1 MSSTY
6 RAKYGIDWDPN
17 MSDIQIELN
26 CAKKWREPEL
36 KAGKLGH
43 PADHLLRAVREIF
56 PPRAPNNPFIIS
68 PWTEEHAVDW
78 TTELFCI
85 TWGCAS
91 SSKSNDYGL
100 FTYLDWATDPTQTY
114 TILASTDKL
123 ALQRRSYESV
133 MRYFQ
138 ILRAR
143 NQGWPGLRSKQK
155 LAIVFEDDVN
165 DGEMS
170 SDKASITG
178 VAVMEGTTDEARAR
192 LQGVHLPYV
201 RIVADEL
208 SGMRRAIMEARF
220 NLAIGPKDFRFFGL
234 CNPDSLTD
242 LAAEHSIPLRGWSS
256 IDENTLEW
264 RSIYGKVR
272 HHNGFYSPAVLEP
285 DGAKKYPNIIN
296 QAHIDTVI
304 QTSGNNLDHP
314 QVWTMVRGFP
324 PPRGLETTVISEKDV
339 VTFNMQEPPV
349 WEKLIGRVAGL
360 DPAFTSGGDGCI
372 FVPAEY
378 GILTTGQLAIAFLP
392 EVELAISASD
402 SRPVTYQIVD
412 QLRVLLNQHQI
423 PVDQLGIDD
432 SGTQSVAD
440 VVAVEIAAGS
450 QRVVFNGKASDRP
463 LAPGG
468 QQPADKKVG
477 NAITE
482 LYYYFAALGAQGQ
495 VRGLSQDAMKQ
506 FCSRRV
512 LRKGSLWRLEEKKD
526 LKQRIKRSPDVADA
540 CACALAVLRFKLG
553 VAPGASHTAPTGPA
567 LIANPVDRAR
577 LLRINNLYSRYR

>member
-1 MSSTY
+1 MSETY

-17 MSDIQIELN
+17 VSDIQIELN
-26 CAKKWREPEL
+26 CAKKWREPVF
-36 KAGKLGH
+36 KAGRLDH
-43 PADHLLRAVREIF
+43 PADHLLRAIRTIF
-56 PPRAPNNPFIIS
+56 PPSDPKCPITIS

-78 TTELFCI
+78 TTETFCI

-100 FTYLDWATDPTQTY
+100 FVYLDWATDPTETY

-123 ALQRRSYESV
+123 SLQRRSYESV

-143 NQGWPGLRSKQK
+143 DEGWPGVRSRQK

-178 VAVMEGTTDEARAR
+178 VAVQEGTTDEARAR

-220 NLAIGPKDFRFFGL
+220 NLAVGPRDFRFFGL

-242 LAAEHSIPLRGWSS
+242 LAAEHSVPIKGWSTV
-256 IDENTLEW
+256 DEDTPEW

-272 HHNGFYSPAVLEP
+272 HHNGFASPAVTEP
-285 DGAKKYPNIIN
+285 DGAKKYPHIIN
-296 QAHIDTVI
+296 QAHIDSLL
-304 QTSGNNLDHP
+304 QTSGGNADHP
-314 QVWTMVRGFP
+314 QIWTMVKGFP
-324 PPRGLETTVISEKDV
+324 PPRGLETTVLTERDV
-339 VTFNMQEPPV
+339 VTFGMQDKPT
-349 WEKLIGRVAGL
+349 WDRILYRVAGL
-360 DPAFTSGGDGCI
+360 DPAFTSGGDGCT
-372 FVPAEY
+372 FVPAEI
-378 GILTTGQLAIAFLP
+378 GILTSGQLAISFLP

-402 SRPVTYQIVD
+402 PRPVTYQIVD
-412 QLRVLLNQHQI
+412 QLRGLLGQYQI
-423 PVDQLGIDD
+423 PIDQVGIDD

-440 VVAVEIAAGS
+440 VAAMEIAAGS
-450 QRVVFNGKASDRP
+450 QRVVFNSKPSDQP

-482 LYYYFAALGAQGQ
+482 LYYYLAALGSQGQ
-495 VRGLSQDAMKQ
+495 IRGLTPEAMRQ
-506 FCSRRV
+506 FCARRV
-512 LRKGSLWRLEEKKD
+512 LRKKSVWVLEEKKD
-526 LKQRIKRSPDVADA
+526 VKQRIKRSPDVADA
-540 CACALAVLRFKLG
+540 CALALAVARFKLG
-553 VAPGASHTAPTGPA
+553 IAPGASQTMPGGPA
-567 LIANPVDRAR
+567 LISNPVDVRR
-577 LLRINNLYSRYR
+577 IMRINNLSAKYR